1 MQQIIS
7 KSQSAFIRGR
17 SIHDNFMYVW
27 NMARRFD
34 RSKTP
39 MLLLKLDISKTFNS
53 VRWEYILSLLQHM
66 GFPARWRNWIAASF
80 STASSQVLLNGILGQ
95 HIAHGRGLRQGDPL
109 SPLLF
114 ILAINPLQHLLSL
127 ATEAGVLTRVAR
139 NRARLRVSLYADNA
153 VIFLQPVK

>member
-1 MQQIIS
+1 
-7 KSQSAFIRGR
+7 
-17 SIHDNFMYVW
+17 MYVW

-39 MLLLKLDISKTFNS
+39 MLLLKLDISKAFNS

-95 HIAHGRGLRQGDPL
+95 HITHGRGLCQGDPL